1 MGTTPRQTPDMQPAI
16 DQLRA
21 LAAHSGDRL
30 LLADGPP
37 NPDAAL
43 LDLCADIAQQR
54 KVTDAASEQ
63 WRFKPG
69 HDKQLYEEI
78 RVQQHHLTVLLKR
91 ASRIQATTAS
101 GIYAKAIAVASS
113 KGGAAGLGMTL
124 AQDLID
130 NPALRACL
138 WPADIAQGA

>member
-1 MGTTPRQTPDMQPAI
+1 MPDLQPAI
-16 DQLRA
+16 DQLKA

-43 LDLCADIAQQR
+43 LDLCADIARQR
-54 KVTDAASEQ
+54 KVADAALEK
-63 WRFKPG
+63 WRANTR
-69 HDKQLYEEI
+69 HDPRDPLYEEA
-78 RVQQHHLTVLLKR
+78 RVQEHHLTVLLKR
-91 ASRIQATTAS
+91 ASKIQATTAS

-130 NPALRACL
+130 NPTLRACL
-138 WPADIAQGA
+138 WPAAIAQGA